1 MVTVASVH
9 DSGTFDNSSAT
20 PPALGGAPATPPA
33 LGGALASI
41 LARWRP
47 SGRSG
52 LLPALIEAQELRGWL
67 DRDTLAQVATSLNV
81 PLAEAFGVADFY
93 AHLYTHPVGKTI
105 IRVCDDVP
113 CFLAGSEQVCAAV
126 VQRLNVSPGETTV
139 DGAFTFEIVPCLGHC
154 DHAPVVM
161 VGSAVHEDVK
171 SEQVGELVEAA
182 HGN

>member
-1 MVTVASVH
+1 METAASVH
-9 DSGTFDNSSAT
+9 DPGSTFDDRATHSADPRSDPT
-20 PPALGGAPATPPA
+20 PSNP
-33 LGGALASI
+33 LASI
-41 LARWRP
+41 LARWQP

-67 DRDTLAQVATSLNV
+67 DRDTVAQIAAGLQV
-81 PLAEAFGVADFY
+81 PLSEAFGVTDFY

-113 CFLAGSEQVCAAV
+113 CFLAGSERVCAAV
-126 VQRLNVSPGETTV
+126 VQLLHVAPGETTA
-139 DGAFTFEIVPCLGHC
+139 DDAFTFELVPCLGHC

-161 VGSAVHEDVK
+161 VGSQVCEDVK
-171 SEQVGELVEAA
+171 PEQVAGLVEAA